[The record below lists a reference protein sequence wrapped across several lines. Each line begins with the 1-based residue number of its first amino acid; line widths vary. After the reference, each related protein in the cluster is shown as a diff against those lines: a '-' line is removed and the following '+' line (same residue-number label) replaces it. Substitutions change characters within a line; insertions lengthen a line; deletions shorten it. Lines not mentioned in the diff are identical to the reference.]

1 MEERVGNV
9 ILNLDDY
16 PGRDLYSDGA
26 VEDVLLDIAEHTAPE
41 DYDRVIEEKKDWA
54 VLYHF
59 SHIRENI
66 LSWYPMNGTE
76 KVLEIGSGCGAVTG
90 ALARGAAS
98 VTCVELSKKR
108 SLINAVRHRELDNIE
123 IRLGNFQDVEKHL
136 DTDFDIITLIGVLE
150 YAVNYIDSTE
160 PYTDFLR
167 QVRRHLKPGGRLIIA
182 IENRTGMK
190 YFAGATEDH
199 SGVLFEGIEGYR
211 GKGRARTF
219 SRPELE
225 KILTDSG
232 LPLRTFYYPFPDYKL
247 PMTIYSDDYLPKKG
261 ELKNAIANFD
271 RERLLL
277 FDEGKALESMIDGGL
292 FPVFANSY
300 LVIAEG
306 DQA

>member
-1 MEERVGNV
+1 M
-9 ILNLDDY
+9 
-16 PGRDLYSDGA
+16 
-26 VEDVLLDIAEHTAPE
+26 
-41 DYDRVIEEKKDWA
+41 
-54 VLYHF
+54 
-59 SHIRENI
+59 
-66 LSWYPMNGTE
+66 
-76 KVLEIGSGCGAVTG
+76 
-90 ALARGAAS
+90 
-98 VTCVELSKKR
+98 
-108 SLINAVRHRELDNIE
+108 
-123 IRLGNFQDVEKHL
+123 EKHL

-232 LPLRTFYYPFPDYKL
+232 LPIRTFYYPFPDYKL
-247 PMTIYSDDYLPKKG
+247 PMTIYSDEYLPKKG
-261 ELKNAIANFD
+261 ELRDNFCNFD
-271 RERLLL
+271 RERMQL
-277 FDEGKALESMIDGGL
+277 FDEPRVYDTLVDSGL
-292 FPVFANSY
+292 FPEFSNSF
-300 LVIAEG
+300 LVLAERKE
-306 DQA
+306 